1 VGERRPYAPEP
12 GGAGEPARVVRIAR
26 PAARHLPEPANDNA
40 GRGGRA
46 ALIAVP
52 LLLATLALALLLA
65 GIAG

>member
-12 GGAGEPARVVRIAR
+12 GGPGEAGRVVRIAR

-40 GRGGRA
+40 GRAGRA

-52 LLLATLALALLLA
+52 LLIATLALVLFLA
-65 GIAG
+65 GLVG